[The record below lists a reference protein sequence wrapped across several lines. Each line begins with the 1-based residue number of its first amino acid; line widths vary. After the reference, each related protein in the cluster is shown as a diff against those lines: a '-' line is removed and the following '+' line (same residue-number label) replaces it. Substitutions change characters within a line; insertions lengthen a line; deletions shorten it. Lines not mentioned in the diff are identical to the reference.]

1 MQQHVLVGLFENFIE
16 LATFYHSNYANIFA
30 IFGKAILNSTLWSWS
45 WKFPPLCKHASCHR
59 SIFSNVTAH
68 RHISPQHFMIPASC
82 VSSSVK
88 SLCCLLL
95 IIINRKS
102 WPGGYKVRSAGQ
114 KAQSFNLFLRGA
126 AVDQNAPAVSTA
138 CVASEINYNLAGGVC
153 VCVYIYILRAS
164 ERAGGRAHANK
175 HPCYATLAVAAML
188 NLFLYLYL
196 LGRILRHDKTIWARA
211 HILND
216 ACTSEKERL
225 KILLF

>member
-1 MQQHVLVGLFENFIE
+1 
-16 LATFYHSNYANIFA
+16 
-30 IFGKAILNSTLWSWS
+30 
-45 WKFPPLCKHASCHR
+45 
-59 SIFSNVTAH
+59 
-68 RHISPQHFMIPASC
+68 MIPASC

-153 VCVYIYILRAS
+153 VFVCIYILWAS
-164 ERAGGRAHANK
+164 GRAGACKQTPMLPCWWWCGYAKSFSLFISRAEYYATTKPSEPGRAH
-175 HPCYATLAVAAML
+175 
-188 NLFLYLYL
+188 F
-196 LGRILRHDKTIWARA
+196 
-211 HILND
+211 LND
-216 ACTSEKERL
+216 ACSSEKERL